1 MTRHSWKICNSG
13 LKMGLTGGM
22 PLQEIAPA
30 TEQAY
35 KPFTKYFAR
44 STQSTRRNK
53 KSTYFTL
60 R

>member
-1 MTRHSWKICNSG
+1 MTRHGWKICNSG

-35 KPFTKYFAR
+35 KPFI
-44 STQSTRRNK
+44 
-53 KSTYFTL
+53 
-60 R
+60 